1 MSKGICVHSEIGAL
15 KKVVVHRP
23 GKDLVNLKAEDF
35 ERVWIHDCF
44 YLEYAQKEHDAFT
57 DILRSQGAEV
67 LYMEKLVAEAMDADS
82 TVRPAFTD
90 AFLAE
95 SNITNPA
102 IAQAVRE
109 RLDAVNDN
117 YEFVLTAMGGLYL
130 KDLDLPRGGSLAIMD
145 SDAIAPDEPLLF
157 PMPSSYFSRDPLA
170 SVGHGALLNRMYW
183 PQRNREVLFYETIL
197 KHHPDYA
204 GAPIWYDHDSA
215 WHIEGGDVLNINAK
229 TLAIGISQ
237 RTEAAAIDQLA
248 KNLFWGPEE
257 PEIETIYAIRIP
269 NGYAY
274 MHLDTVCTQVDYDK
288 FTVYPGIYQTLRVYR
303 LTRGAAP
310 GEIAIEEIDDTLQ
323 HILEKATGVDHI
335 QLIECGGGD
344 PIEASREQWND
355 GSNTLAVAP
364 GKVCVYERNVVT
376 NDALY
381 KAGVEVLAA
390 PSEEL
395 SRGRGGPRCMTMPF
409 WREDI

>member
-1 MSKGICVHSEIGAL
+1 M
-15 KKVVVHRP
+15 
-23 GKDLVNLKAEDF
+23 
-35 ERVWIHDCF
+35 
-44 YLEYAQKEHDAFT
+44 
-57 DILRSQGAEV
+57 
-67 LYMEKLVAEAMDADS
+67 
-82 TVRPAFTD
+82 
-90 AFLAE
+90 
-95 SNITNPA
+95 
-102 IAQAVRE
+102 RE

-204 GAPIWYDHDSA
+204 GAPIWYDHNSA

-248 KNLFWGPEE
+248 KNLFWGHEE
-257 PEIETIYAIRIP
+257 SEIETIYAIRIP

-288 FTVYPGIYQTLRVYR
+288 FTVYPASIRLCAYIDSPGVLRQAR
-303 LTRGAAP
+303 LQLRKSTIRCSTFSRRRPVSITFSSSSAVA
-310 GEIAIEEIDDTLQ
+310 EIRLSFARTVERWFQ
-323 HILEKATGVDHI
+323 H
-335 QLIECGGGD
+335 
-344 PIEASREQWND
+344 ASRC
-355 GSNTLAVAP
+355 T
-364 GKVCVYERNVVT
+364 R
-376 NDALY
+376 
-381 KAGVEVLAA
+381 
-390 PSEEL
+390 
-395 SRGRGGPRCMTMPF
+395 
-409 WREDI
+409 